1 MMPFILQ
8 ERGPYIL
15 AVAILLD
22 LLAGDPETLFHPVRF
37 IGGMISWLE
46 PYFRAIPVRERV
58 QGAMFAIFIV
68 AITGFIIYVVLEW
81 LNHISSIIFWIVSII
96 FVYYTISLKCLAD
109 EALAVKRALH
119 DGGIEAA
126 RKRVSRIVGRDT
138 ARLDETG
145 VIMAVIETVAENMVD
160 GVISP
165 FFYAVLGG
173 PVFAMCYKAVNTL
186 DSMIGYKDARYLR
199 FGTWGARMDDVAN
212 YVPARIAVV
221 VTAIAAAMQRH
232 GRRPMAIFRA
242 AVKDSAG
249 HDSPNSGLP
258 EAAFAAALGVR
269 LSGPAW
275 YKGEYL
281 ERPFLN
287 PSGRIPCAGDID
299 GAVRLLY
306 MVSMLFFG
314 LFFGVFL
321 IIRLFLEG

>member
-1 MMPFILQ
+1 M
-8 ERGPYIL
+8 
-15 AVAILLD
+15 AILLD
-22 LLAGDPETLFHPVRF
+22 LLAGDPEAFFHPVRL

-46 PYFRAIPVRERV
+46 PYFRAVPVRERA
-58 QGAMFAIFIV
+58 QGAIFAVFIV
-68 AITGFIIYVVLEW
+68 AITGFVMYAVLQW
-81 LNHISSIIFWIVSII
+81 LNYISDVVFWIGSII
-96 FVYYTISLKCLAD
+96 FVYYSISLRCLAD
-109 EALAVKRALH
+109 EALAVKTALY

-145 VIMAVIETVAENMVD
+145 VVMAVIETVAENMVD
-160 GVISP
+160 GVVSP

-173 PVFAMCYKAVNTL
+173 PVLAMCYKAVSTL

-199 FGTWGARMDDVAN
+199 FGTWGARMDDAAN
-212 YVPARIAVV
+212 YVPARIAVA
-221 VTAIAAAMQRH
+221 VTAIAAAMQRN
-232 GRRPMAIFRA
+232 GGRPMAIFRA
-242 AVKDSAG
+242 AVKDGAG

-258 EAAFAAALGVR
+258 EAAFAVALGVR

-287 PSGRIPCAGDID
+287 PSGRTPCAGDID

-314 LFFGVFL
+314 LFCGVFL
-321 IIRLFLEG
+321 IIRFFSEG